1 MSGVSV
7 IVLDDRNAHPPET
20 FRFAGVQSP
29 IEHGRNRLLASTVEG
44 TRQFVPALSADRQV
58 AHAIDQ
64 QGRVAA

>member
-1 MSGVSV
+1 MSEISI
-7 IVLDDRNAHPPET
+7 IVLGDRNAHPLET

-44 TRQFVPALSADRQV
+44 TRQFIPALPADRQV
-58 AHAIDQ
+58 AHPIEQ